1 MANQRHLDLESRNYI
16 EQALSKNLTFK
27 EIAYYLDKD
36 SITISKEVKK
46 HRIRKEGQSIHV
58 NFNHCSKH
66 HLVEEKISVVE
77 IVKNN
82 VDTALIAIVLI
93 FQRVFVRG

>member
-27 EIAYYLDKD
+27 EI
-36 SITISKEVKK
+36 V
-46 HRIRKEGQSIHV
+46 
-58 NFNHCSKH
+58 
-66 HLVEEKISVVE
+66 SVVQ

-82 VDTALIAIVLI
+82 VDTSLIAIVLI